1 MQTRSYSEV
10 PVVINLGESIPP
22 TAEGRPPLAETIL
35 EWVLAV
41 SRRPSLSWETRR
53 GPRGGD
59 CPPRCPAPSP
69 GALTGSSSLGL
80 WRKVRLGRSFA
91 HVGGNVQFQLPALV
105 LEGGSAPLPV
115 SWPANLTPSS
125 GCCLGTRWT
134 CPRPRCHSSPSSAQ
148 VLTNCPH
155 SRGLPCPE
163 VGRDVAGKE
172 GLSTGRVRVS
182 ASEDGMGAAWLRPGR
197 GGGRLLQGPS
207 THTCHLGPQG

>member
-22 TAEGRPPLAETIL
+22 TAEGWPPPAETIL
-35 EWVLAV
+35 EGVLAV

-69 GALTGSSSLGL
+69 GALTGSSSLDL

-91 HVGGNVQFQLPALV
+91 HGGDNVQFQLRARV
-105 LEGGSAPLPV
+105 LEGGSVPLPV
-115 SWPANLTPSS
+115 SWPADLTPSS

-134 CPRPRCHSSPSSAQ
+134 CPRPRRHSFPSSAQ
-148 VLTNCPH
+148 VLTTCPH
-155 SRGLPCPE
+155 S
-163 VGRDVAGKE
+163 VASPVLRLE
-172 GLSTGRVRVS
+172 GTLQ
-182 ASEDGMGAAWLRPGR
+182 E
-197 GGGRLLQGPS
+197 GGS
-207 THTCHLGPQG
+207 